1 MTQLKSKEISLV
13 KLNEIMEEFGLIFEK
28 TKDTHYDYYYFDLPN
43 NITYVV
49 FVNEKYNNIEFQ
61 IINCGEVSYK
71 ELFKTTRTLRNRLCE
86 IL

>member
-13 KLNEIMEEFGLIFEK
+13 KLNEIMKEFGLIFEK
-28 TKDTHYDYYYFDLPN
+28 TKDTHYDYYYLDLPN

-49 FVNEKYNNIEFQ
+49 FLNEKDNSIEFQ

-71 ELFKTTRTLRNRLCE
+71 ELFKTTRKLRNRLCE